1 MININAQ
8 LVQAA
13 KFENSKN
20 EAIKL
25 TMGMLAEYNSG
36 IVADP
41 EKPAYLERLL
51 RCLGDWITSHQPTNT
66 ATNKARWDAMES
78 IAQAVTNEAE
88 DLNVRLLHGPANWK
102 KIGELVNPHLGA
114 KAKEVHRSYWLEYLD
129 EDHRPGFALAAKF
142 KEWREAPEEPAQAS
156 VLLGIRSHARGD
168 EGQISHRLDDSVCD
182 SHRIQGDGKVMYR
195 AYDDSQFQTQ
205 GLKRRCGSQA
215 TDGESS
221 WSPLKARCT
230 RASISKANFITLSF
244 LAGGPV
250 MAAGELVVVNG
261 EVRVITAK
269 SGHYT
274 PSRRNMHTLVTR
286 LVTLRG
292 AAIILP
298 DFSNKPPV
306 AYRVSEFRRDIGGG
320 TPVRRDQLL
329 AELPD
334 WAKNPTALTWLNHVA
349 N

>member
-142 KEWREAPEEPAQAS
+142 KEWREAPGNPLKQVSFWEYARTHAATK
-156 VLLGIRSHARGD
+156 VKYLTDLTIRSATLIEFKGD
-168 EGQISHRLDDSVCD
+168 
-182 SHRIQGDGKVMYR
+182 VMYR

-205 GLKRRCGSQA
+205 GLKTVVSG
-215 TDGESS
+215 DG
-221 WSPLKARCT
+221 WGIFVVSPEGEMYAGKHIEGEFHH
-230 RASISKANFITLSF
+230 SSF